1 MAWSENKIKCLSY
14 KENKICRGNTKMQGD
29 RIVVTIQASVILV
42 GEFYLGMVRIKLCT
56 TIWVLAVF
64 S

>member
-1 MAWSENKIKCLSY
+1 V
-14 KENKICRGNTKMQGD
+14 QGD

-42 GEFYLGMVRIKLCT
+42 GEFYLGMVRIKMYT
-56 TIWVLAVF
+56 AIWALAVF

>member
-1 MAWSENKIKCLSY
+1 
-14 KENKICRGNTKMQGD
+14 MQGD
-29 RIVVTIQASVILV
+29 WIVVTIQASVILV
-42 GEFYLGMVRIKLCT
+42 GEFYLGMIRRKMCT